1 MSQRTR
7 SSASPFERYTQRNSA
22 TAHTDRSEAMS
33 FDISKYAADVV
44 NSTSKSIDRDF
55 IGEGDHVV
63 KIESVIGMTS
73 QNTGND
79 LVIIEGE
86 ILATKNSE
94 HSKGDKVKQIF
105 TLSGV
110 PSWKVKETVGI
121 LKSIVTACLPTGTEV
136 TEEMVSKAL
145 TGGAESLL
153 VGDAVRVMART
164 KTSKK
169 GATYLSFS
177 YDSVPEEIA
186 QDPNKPYVAG
196 PYTPSE
202 TTDVNDDDMPF

>member
-1 MSQRTR
+1 
-7 SSASPFERYTQRNSA
+7 
-22 TAHTDRSEAMS
+22 MS

-55 IGEGDHVV
+55 IGEGDHIV

-86 ILATKNSE
+86 IIATKNGQ
-94 HSKGDKVKQIF
+94 HSRGDKVKQIF

-153 VGDAVRVMART
+153 VGDAVRVMARKKVSKAG
-164 KTSKK
+164 KTSSASLTTASQRTSSIK
-169 GATYLSFS
+169 
-177 YDSVPEEIA
+177 
-186 QDPNKPYVAG
+186 
-196 PYTPSE
+196 TPTSLTSPPPTRPARPPTS
-202 TTDVNDDDMPF
+202 TTTICPSDK

>member
-1 MSQRTR
+1 
-7 SSASPFERYTQRNSA
+7 
-22 TAHTDRSEAMS
+22 MS

-55 IGEGDHVV
+55 IGEGDHLV

-73 QNTGND
+73 ANTGND

-86 ILATKNSE
+86 IIATKNGE
-94 HSKGDKVKQIF
+94 HSRGDKVKQIF
-105 TLSGV
+105 TLSGA

-145 TGGAESLL
+145 TGGSESLL
-153 VGDAVRVMART
+153 VGDAVRVMAR
-164 KTSKK
+164 KKVSKAGK
-169 GATYLSFS
+169 SFLSFS
-177 YDSVPEEIA
+177 YDSVPEDVVN
-186 QDPNKPYVAG
+186 QDPNKPYVAA

>member
-1 MSQRTR
+1 
-7 SSASPFERYTQRNSA
+7 
-22 TAHTDRSEAMS
+22 MS

-44 NSTSKSIDRDF
+44 NSVSKSIDRDF

-73 QNTGND
+73 QNSGND

-110 PSWKVKETVGI
+110 PSWKVKETVGT

-145 TGGAESLL
+145 TGGSESLL
-153 VGDAVRVMART
+153 VGDAVRVMAR
-164 KTSKK
+164 KKVSKAGK
-169 GATYLSFS
+169 SFLSFS

-186 QDPNKPYVAG
+186 QDPNKPYVAA